1 MLSFAPPVAS
11 GRLEL
16 RPFQDDDVDD
26 VQLFQSD
33 PRVLSFIPWVVRR
46 RQETQHWL
54 AKVSGSVVA
63 QEGDHG
69 TWAIERLVDRR
80 VIGAVNLSWT
90 SSAHGQAEF
99 GFVLATDTKGCGY
112 AGEATTL
119 LLDAAFPALSL
130 HRAYARVDARNEP
143 SLRMLRRLGL
153 RQEAH
158 LVGRELFKG
167 EWTDIV
173 IFAVLSQEW
182 ESLRVQPATGR
193 QVTGRPSAGS
203 VPRRSA
209 DPIATA
215 DQKAIA
221 ALLRTFFGAFTAGAD
236 SAVRLAEL
244 RAVFLTQAVIVRT
257 CGDEPTV
264 DGVESFIA
272 LRQALLSSG
281 RLVDFS
287 EWELRGET
295 HIFGDIAQHFCSYA
309 KAGVQDE
316 MPFTARGMKTL
327 HFVRTT
333 EGWRISAAAWDDERD
348 GVMIEAR
355 EAPRPE
361 DA

>member
-11 GRLEL
+11 DRLEL
-16 RPFQDDDVDD
+16 RPFQADDVDD

-33 PRVLSFIPWVVRR
+33 PRVLPFIPWVVRS

-54 AKVSGSVVA
+54 AQVSGSVVA

-69 TWAIERLVDRR
+69 TWAIERRVDRR
-80 VIGAVNLSWT
+80 VIGSVNLSWT

-99 GFVLATDTKGCGY
+99 GFVLATDTQGCGY

-130 HRAYARVDARNEP
+130 HRAYARVDARNQP

-153 RQEAH
+153 RQEAQ

-167 EWTDIV
+167 EWTDIA
-173 IFAVLSQEW
+173 IFAVLRQEW

-193 QVTGRPSAGS
+193 
-203 VPRRSA
+203 
-209 DPIATA
+209 
-215 DQKAIA
+215 DQEAIA
-221 ALLRTFFGAFTAGAD
+221 ALLRTFFGAFTSGAD
-236 SAVRLAEL
+236 SAVRLDEL
-244 RAVFLTQAVIVRT
+244 RGVFLPQAVIVRT
-257 CGDEPTV
+257 CGDEPAV

-272 LRQALLSSG
+272 PRQALLSSG
-281 RLVDFS
+281 RLVDFI

-295 HIFGDIAQHFCSYA
+295 HIFGDIAQHLCSYA
-309 KAGVQDE
+309 KAGVQDG

-333 EGWRISAAAWDDERD
+333 AGWRVSAVAWDDERD
-348 GVMIEAR
+348 GVTIETE
-355 EAPRPE
+355 EAPTPE
-361 DA
+361 GA